1 MTLVQSILTNF
12 NAYLLLSRFNTAL
25 TIMITSIKKEKER
38 KIQDQIN
45 FSFNFKSGFI
55 KVIFPCTLQD
65 HQQKKITIER
75 HHQQQCDN

>member
-1 MTLVQSILTNF
+1 
-12 NAYLLLSRFNTAL
+12 
-25 TIMITSIKKEKER
+25 MITSIKKEKER

-55 KVIFPCTLQD
+55 KVIFPCTLQN